1 MVCLGFSGCSEIK
14 AAKLLPQH
22 KYWGLISGIKE
33 KIIKRVKAELSLRI
47 EKGYENIDLDAVKQ
61 EIDKSLKEAKIT

>member
-1 MVCLGFSGCSEIK
+1 
-14 AAKLLPQH
+14 
-22 KYWGLISGIKE
+22 
-33 KIIKRVKAELSLRI
+33 LRI